1 VYWTLTV
8 KIYDSKGVP
17 GKNTD
22 VTILDKNNT
31 IIMHSKTDN
40 SGRLSAE
47 LPQYSVEGKEKKISS
62 PYTIIAG
69 TLKKEIELDNNK
81 EIILQ

>member
-1 VYWTLTV
+1 
-8 KIYDSKGVP
+8 
-17 GKNTD
+17 
-22 VTILDKNNT
+22 
-31 IIMHSKTDN
+31 MHSKTDN